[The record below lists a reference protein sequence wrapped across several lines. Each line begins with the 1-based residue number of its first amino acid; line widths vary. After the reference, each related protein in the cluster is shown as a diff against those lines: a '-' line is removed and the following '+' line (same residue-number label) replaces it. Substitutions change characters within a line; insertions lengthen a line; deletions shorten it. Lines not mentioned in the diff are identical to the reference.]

1 MPTPLFTGGNHI
13 CIATR
18 DIDRAVRV
26 WWDRYGVGPWPVFSY
41 DAANATVD
49 AQPGFSMAEPE
60 YVYPSACSHLMSEPP
75 LRVLIAG
82 GGVAGLE
89 ALHGLHALAGERV
102 ELTLIA
108 PEDEFVYRPLAV
120 EKPFGVGRARQVPL
134 TQAARQA
141 GADFVAGTLGSV
153 DAEDKVARTSDGNA
167 VGYDALLL
175 AVGAT
180 AVPVVPNALTWDDR
194 ADSETLG
201 GLIQDIDQG
210 YSHSLAVVIPPGPG
224 WPLRGCE
231 LALFIA
237 IEAHSMSSD
246 HRTTLVAPEPAPL
259 DVLGSRGVDLVLK
272 ELEKAEVA
280 VVSAAS
286 IDVERGQ
293 TTTLVLHP
301 SGQRVEVG
309 RMLALPALRGRP
321 IRGIPTDDDGFIEVD
336 EHCRVRG
343 LDGVWAAGDA
353 TAFPLKSGGFA
364 AEEADVAAEDI
375 AATAGAAV
383 EARAFDPGS
392 REDLAGLPAGRYLNA
407 WLAVSDDEG
416 LTTHVSSTDVPVL
429 TYLARDFSAGQRG
442 KT

>member
-1 MPTPLFTGGNHI
+1 
-13 CIATR
+13 
-18 DIDRAVRV
+18 
-26 WWDRYGVGPWPVFSY
+26 
-41 DAANATVD
+41 
-49 AQPGFSMAEPE
+49 
-60 YVYPSACSHLMSEPP
+60 MSEPQ

-102 ELTLIA
+102 QLTLIA

-120 EKPFGVGRARQVPL
+120 EKPFDVGRIRQVPL

-141 GADFVAGTLGSV
+141 GADFVAGSLESV
-153 DAEDKVARTSDGNA
+153 DTENKVAKTSEGN
-167 VGYDALLL
+167 GLEYDALLL

-180 AVPVVPNALTWDDR
+180 AVPVVPNAMTWDDR

-201 GLIQDIDQG
+201 GLLRDIDQG
-210 YSHSLAVVIPPGPG
+210 YSHSIAVVIPPGPA
-224 WPLRGCE
+224 WPLRGYE
-231 LALFIA
+231 LALLIA
-237 IEAHSMSSD
+237 QEAYGMSAD
-246 HRTTLVAPEPAPL
+246 HRTTLVTPERAPMELLGPRAVEVVSNEL
-259 DVLGSRGVDLVLK
+259 D
-272 ELEKAEVA
+272 KAGVA

-286 IDVERGQ
+286 IDLERGQ
-293 TTTLVLHP
+293 TTTLTLQP

-309 RMLALPALRGRP
+309 RVLALPALRGRP
-321 IRGIPTDDDGFIEVD
+321 IPGIPTDDDGFIEVD
-336 EHCRVRG
+336 EHRRVRG
-343 LDGVWAAGDA
+343 LDSVWAAGDA

-364 AEEADVAAEDI
+364 AEEADIAAEDI

-407 WLAVSDDEG
+407 WLAVSDDER
-416 LTTHVSSTDVPVL
+416 LSTHVSSTEVPVL

-442 KT
+442 KS